1 MSREL
6 SPEEFF
12 VAGAPLAPG
21 RPGYV
26 ARPADRHLM
35 QALREGRSCHVFA
48 PRLMGKTSLMLRALP
63 QLREGGRA
71 AIVLELGQLG
81 GREGSGDSGR
91 WFYTFAH
98 RVLRELRIKLPL
110 QQWWQDRVG
119 LTATQRLVEF
129 FRELVLAETAGQLV
143 VFIDDLEVLEGLA
156 FAGDFLLSLRSC
168 LAAAG
173 SDPEFRRLSFV
184 LLGVTTP
191 ARLTPDPSLGPFAFS
206 EAIPL
211 EDFTLVE
218 TATLAEGLPV
228 ADAHARTLLER
239 VHYWTS
245 GQPYL
250 TQKLCRAL
258 ARSELPGSGEEA
270 VDHLVASRLLNPAVL
285 RSEPLL
291 GHVAARLQDRERR
304 RAQLLSLYG
313 RVRKGLRV
321 PVDPTSPLQ
330 DRLWLLG
337 LVVDDGRGRLRL
349 RNRVFAAA
357 FTTRWV
363 NQQLP
368 LDVRGVAAAAVVL
381 ALLVG
386 GPAWYTQAV
395 PRPHVSVLE
404 DPGASEAALLHHH
417 RRLRRWPGYT
427 ATADRLLAAGLERIS
442 DGSAHISTVLAA
454 RAALLA
460 LPGYTSLA
468 DALPVRHWQGRLER
482 RLAAEDRDA
491 ALLTALQAM
500 LWGDDEAAA
509 TASQLL
515 GEDYPLLQATLAP
528 RGGVDQVAFG
538 ERRELIV
545 TRRGG
550 RQVEVFHLQDDGP
563 VASARLQP
571 TGLLHD
577 WLDEGVRVDR
587 QAAAGEIRVQLAGV
601 MGQPERWQGWLVG
614 PAGFER
620 PLEFSRQRRD
630 EVAPTDDPA
639 AARPTTD
646 HWEARVDAGAL
657 DRRGEWRLRLAGSRP
672 GEREGFMQW
681 RLEFGDGRAV
691 SRGMPV
697 DPDAAPRP
705 ELVAGFTLPPVR
717 ATGEVT
723 LLAAPGRV
731 VAVPDGPGARGSVV
745 VWSLTTGEILQH
757 LELQGEVVQSGL
769 GAGGRRLVLRTAGEL
784 VVFDLESGRR
794 LVRVPL
800 PADRLLGQPVLGT
813 ASTRVAWLTG
823 SDGELALS
831 MLSLEDGEQV
841 LDAFP
846 LGVRRSG
853 ETRLALGPGG
863 ATAAVSE
870 GRRLR
875 VWQLPDG
882 QLRADEELSY
892 LPAML
897 AIDPRG
903 DWLATAAADGSAAW
917 YRLPELGEARQRVR
931 IAPAAQWRDT
941 PMILD
946 AAGRLAVAAGAGSVR
961 LLRLADGAALT
972 PALYHGGH
980 VLGLVLSPDGQWLA
994 THDGERVRVWQ
1005 TETVAPAI
1013 RDTRWAVVD
1022 LDRDGRD
1029 ALLGAW
1035 AGGLRILP
1043 AAELRDGAPALAGGI
1058 DYLGHTAPVSAV
1070 TMSPDRTRVAS
1081 GSEDGVIRL
1090 WDTLTGAPLPG
1101 FLRHGDGAVRGL
1113 HFSPDGETLLSLGQ
1127 GGVERWRVAD
1137 GHRLGGWATAGRP
1150 TAALFLPTA
1159 QPQVLIGDTAGNLA
1173 LWLLEGDAP
1182 LALWRAD
1189 SAVTALAW
1197 LPREGRV
1204 ASGDLGGRV
1213 QLWAPET
1220 GERIGPTVQLAAAI
1234 GGLVSDVD
1242 GGVLQVATDRWVH
1255 RFEVASAG
1263 LNPLDSAFP
1272 VAPVDPATLRAS
1284 GPGAGPGGLGGAMDV
1299 VLREIGAAGPRA
1311 PSPAEAWALRL
1322 GLTLQ
1327 PDGRVADRLL
1337 DATPTPAADATHR
1350 QLP

>member
-6 SPEEFF
+6 SPEEYF

-26 ARPADRHLM
+26 TRPADRRLI

-48 PRLMGKTSLMLRALP
+48 PRLMGKTSLMLHALP
-63 QLREGGRA
+63 QLRESGRA

-81 GREGSGDSGR
+81 GREGGGDSGR

-129 FRELVLAETAGQLV
+129 FRELVLAETTGQLV
-143 VFIDDLEVLEGLA
+143 VFIDDLEVLEGLG

-168 LAAAG
+168 LAAA
-173 SDPEFRRLSFV
+173 STDPEFRRLSFV

-191 ARLTPDPSLGPFAFS
+191 ARLTPDPALGPFEFS
-206 EAIPL
+206 ESIPL
-211 EDFTLVE
+211 EDFTLAE
-218 TATLAEGLPV
+218 TAALAAGLPV
-228 ADAHARTLLER
+228 ADTHARVLLER

-258 ARSELPGSGEEA
+258 ARSELLGSGEEE
-270 VDHLVASRLLNPAVL
+270 VDRLVAGRLLNPAVL

-291 GHVAARLQDRERR
+291 GHVATRLQDRARR

-321 PVDPTSPLQ
+321 PVDPMSPLQ

-337 LVVDDGRGRLRL
+337 LAVDDGRGRLRL

-368 LDVRGVAAAAVVL
+368 LDFRGVAAAAVVL

-386 GPAWYTQAV
+386 MPLWYTQGV
-395 PRPHVSVLE
+395 PTPHMAVLE
-404 DPGASEAALLHHH
+404 DPGASEAALLRHH
-417 RRLRRWPGYT
+417 RRLRRWPGYA

-442 DGSAHISTVLAA
+442 EASDYISAVLAA
-454 RAALLA
+454 RDTLLT
-460 LPGYTSLA
+460 LPGYTPLA
-468 DALPVRHWQGRLER
+468 DALPRRHWRGRLEHR
-482 RLAAEDRDA
+482 MAAEDRDG
-491 ALLTALQAM
+491 ALLVALQAM
-500 LWGDDEAAA
+500 LWGDDGAA
-509 TASQLL
+509 TTAARLL
-515 GEDYPLLQATLAP
+515 GEDYPLLQATLVP
-528 RGGVDQVAFG
+528 RGGVDQVTFG
-538 ERRELIV
+538 SERELVI

-550 RQVEVFHLQDDGP
+550 REVEVFRLQDEGP
-563 VASARLQP
+563 VGIARLQP
-571 TGLLHD
+571 TGLLHE
-577 WLDEGVRVDR
+577 WLEERVRVDR
-587 QAAAGEIRVQLAGV
+587 QAPAGEMRVQLDGVAGA
-601 MGQPERWQGWLVG
+601 PEGWQGWLVG
-614 PAGFER
+614 PTGVEW
-620 PLEFSRQRRD
+620 PLEFSRRPRD
-630 EVAPTDDPA
+630 EVAPTAGPTA
-639 AARPTTD
+639 TRPVTD
-646 HWEARVDAGAL
+646 RWEARVDAGTL
-657 DRRGEWRLRLAGSRP
+657 DRRGEWRLRLAGSQP
-672 GEREGFMQW
+672 GESAGFMQW
-681 RLEFGDGRAV
+681 RLEFGDGRAI
-691 SRGMPV
+691 SRGSMTDEGAGAQPEF
-697 DPDAAPRP
+697 AP
-705 ELVAGFTLPPVR
+705 EFTLPPVR

-723 LLAAPGRV
+723 LLMAPGRV
-731 VAVPDGPGARGSVV
+731 VAIPDGPGAQGSAV
-745 VWSLTTGEILQH
+745 VWSLVTGEVLQR
-757 LELQGEVVQSGL
+757 LELPGDVVQSGL
-769 GAGGRRLVLRTAGEL
+769 GASGRRLLLRTPLEL
-784 VVFDLESGRR
+784 VVFDLEHGRR
-794 LVRVPL
+794 LMRVPM
-800 PADRLLGQPVLGT
+800 PSDRLVAEPVLGT
-813 ASTRVAWLTG
+813 ESTQVAWLTG
-823 SDGELALS
+823 SGGGLALS
-831 MLSLEDGEQV
+831 ILSLEDGEQL
-841 LDAFP
+841 LDALP
-846 LGVRRSG
+846 LGARRTG
-853 ETRLALGPGG
+853 QPRLAIGPGG
-863 ATAAVSE
+863 ATAVVAE

-882 QLRADEELSY
+882 RLRGDQELAY
-892 LPAML
+892 LPVML

-931 IAPAAQWRDT
+931 IAPAAQWREP

-946 AAGRLAVAAGAGSVR
+946 AAGRSAVAAGAGSAR

-972 PALYHGGH
+972 PALHHGGH
-980 VLGLVLSPDGQWLA
+980 MLGLVLSPDGRLLA

-1029 ALLGAW
+1029 ALLGNW

-1043 AAELRDGAPALAGGI
+1043 AAELRDGAPALTGGI
-1058 DYLGHTAPVSAV
+1058 DYLGHTAPVTALS
-1070 TMSPDRTRVAS
+1070 MSPDRTRVAS
-1081 GSEDGVIRL
+1081 GSADGVIRL
-1090 WDTLTGAPLPG
+1090 WDTLTGAPLPR

-1113 HFSPDGETLLSLGQ
+1113 HFSPDGEVLLSLGQ
-1127 GGVERWRVAD
+1127 RGVERWRVSD
-1137 GHRLGGWATAGRP
+1137 GQRLGGWPTAGRP
-1150 TAALFLPTA
+1150 SAALFLPLDS
-1159 QPQVLIGDTAGNLA
+1159 PQVLIGDTAGNLA
-1173 LWLLEGDAP
+1173 VWPLEGDAP

-1220 GERIGPTVQLAAAI
+1220 GERIGAAVQLASAV
-1234 GGLVSDVD
+1234 GGLVSDAD
-1242 GGVLQVATDRWVH
+1242 GEHLQVATDRWVH
-1255 RFEVASAG
+1255 RFELATGG
-1263 LNPLDSAFP
+1263 LNHRAAEFP
-1272 VAPVDPATLRAS
+1272 VRPVDPTTLRAT
-1284 GPGAGPGGLGGAMDV
+1284 GPGAGPVALGGAMDV
-1299 VLREIGAAGPRA
+1299 VLREVGAVGPRA
-1311 PSPAEAWALRL
+1311 PSPAESWAVRL

-1327 PDGRVADRLL
+1327 PDGRVANRLL
-1337 DATPTPAADATHR
+1337 DAPSGAPEDAR
-1350 QLP
+1350 Q